1 MIYTEIKNIG
11 NYRGIGEYLDK
22 AVDYLC
28 THPLDGL
35 EAGHYE
41 IDGNMVYMNVF
52 DYETIP
58 EKGAFF
64 EAHKNYA
71 DIHMTVTGEE
81 VVGVSDLSRV
91 SVKTFDEE
99 KDLME
104 VEGAIEH
111 YIKLVPG
118 KALIT
123 LPEDAHMVKLAAGN
137 PSAVKKAVIKVYIGS
152 HKGGKL

>member
-11 NYRGIGEYLDK
+11 NYRGIGVHLDK
-22 AVDYLC
+22 AIDYLC
-28 THPLDGL
+28 THPLEGIA
-35 EAGHYE
+35 AGHYE
-41 IDGNMVYMNVF
+41 IDGDMVYMNVF

-64 EAHKNYA
+64 EAHKKYA
-71 DIHMTVTGEE
+71 DIHMTVEGTEI
-81 VVGVSDLSRV
+81 VGVSDLSRV

-104 VEGAIEH
+104 VEGKIEH
-111 YIKLVPG
+111 YIRLIPG

-123 LPEDAHMVKLAAGN
+123 LPEDAHMVKLAAGSPSACS
-137 PSAVKKAVIKVYIGS
+137 PSAVKKAVIKVYIG
-152 HKGGKL
+152 

>member
-11 NYRGIGEYLDK
+11 NYRGIGEHLDK
-22 AVDYLC
+22 AIDYLC

-35 EAGHYE
+35 AAGHYE
-41 IDGNMVYMNVF
+41 IDGNLVYMNVF

-64 EAHKNYA
+64 EAHKKYA
-71 DIHMTVTGEE
+71 DIHMTVEGEE
-81 VVGVSDLSRV
+81 IVGVSDISRV
-91 SVKTFDEE
+91 TVKTFEEE

-104 VEGAIEH
+104 VEGTIEH
-111 YIKLVPG
+111 YIKLLPG

-123 LPEDAHMVKLAAGN
+123 LPEDAHMVKLAAGS
-137 PSAVKKAVIKVYIGS
+137 PSAVKKAVIKVYIG
-152 HKGGKL
+152 